1 MVLVDPFIRPILHV
15 QFVWFDVRKAVV
27 AVAIVV
33 VAGGCSN
40 VSGAST
46 PQTVTVEA
54 TAQAAAAA
62 ESVDPASEAALQ
74 ATLDAEYKLLQ
85 AADWAGTFDY
95 LSPRCQLQGSR
106 EDYARSMEDGYE
118 GRDFSGPQQTL
129 ITMNGPVAT
138 VVFKSYDGKGK
149 MQPSTWTF
157 INGKWVYDNC

>member
-1 MVLVDPFIRPILHV
+1 MNII
-15 QFVWFDVRKAVV
+15 KAAV
-27 AVAIVV
+27 AVAIVMI
-33 VAGGCSN
+33 AGGCSSD
-40 VSGAST
+40 SGAST

-54 TAQAAAAA
+54 TTQAAAPA

-74 ATLDAEYKLLQ
+74 ATLDAEYKLIQ
-85 AADWAGTFDY
+85 AADWAGTFDN
-95 LSPRCQLQGSR
+95 LSPRCQLQGNR
-106 EDYARSMEDGYE
+106 EDYANSLEAAYE

-157 INGKWVYDNC
+157 MNGKWVFDSC